1 MPFDYMS
8 ADSDAPSEP
17 GVGVPQRKI
26 LSLNCGCHFS
36 EFRDSVRT
44 DRKTMM
50 QQPTKT
56 ETVREAQML
65 IDSGR
70 VSAAIAIYQKIVE
83 SDTSDLAAI
92 SVLSDLYVKA
102 GRTADAAEHLL
113 RIAENYVRSG
123 SANSASHILNKVLKL
138 DPTNARA
145 HMNLGELR
153 SHEGKRD
160 LAHACFIEAGAAFW
174 HKGNINAAIKM
185 NKRALENKP
194 DSRQA
199 KTALALLQQ
208 ELDQAEL
215 PPQPQPQAPK
225 AKAITGTLEE
235 ILISIPD
242 EPGKPRVDE
251 TSQHSLLQPVFSPT
265 LVDQTPPAPLAPLDS
280 GVSPAQERLLNG
292 LSEDAIVK
300 QIARAEL
307 LVAYGQADQ
316 GVVLLRETL
325 LYRPDHIEIRVKLKD
340 IYLRCEMR
348 DRAIEECINIAGIYA
363 ARGDLSRARDQ
374 IIRARLLS
382 DPDDQIALLAVLE
395 LDEVNQPEEVQET
408 RLEWSPEMRQA
419 VTVM

>member
-1 MPFDYMS
+1 
-8 ADSDAPSEP
+8 
-17 GVGVPQRKI
+17 
-26 LSLNCGCHFS
+26 
-36 EFRDSVRT
+36 
-44 DRKTMM
+44 MM
-50 QQPTKT
+50 QQSTKT

-70 VSAAIAIYQKIVE
+70 VSAAISIYQKIVE

-102 GRTADAAEHLL
+102 GRVPDAAEHLL

-123 SANSASHILNKVLKL
+123 SANSASHILNKVLKI

-153 SHEGKRD
+153 SHEGKTD
-160 LAHACFIEAGAAFW
+160 QAHACFIEAGAAFW

-185 NKRALENKP
+185 NKRALESKP

-225 AKAITGTLEE
+225 AKAKPITGTLEE

-242 EPGKPRVDE
+242 EPGKPCVDE
-251 TSQHSLLQPVFSPT
+251 SFQYGKSQPVFSPPP
-265 LVDQTPPAPLAPLDS
+265 VVESPPATLDS
-280 GVSPAQERLLNG
+280 GVSPAQDGLLNG
-292 LSEDAIVK
+292 LSDDAIVE

-307 LVAYGQADQ
+307 LVAYGQADE
-316 GVVLLRETL
+316 GVLLLRETL
-325 LYRPDHIEIRVKLKD
+325 LYRPDHIEIRAKLKD

-348 DRAIEECINIAGIYA
+348 ERAIEECINIAGIYA
-363 ARGDLSRARDQ
+363 ARGDLSRARDHT
-374 IIRARLLS
+374 IRARLLS

-395 LDEVNQPEEVQET
+395 QDAVDLPDEVQER

-419 VTVM
+419 VAVM

>member
-1 MPFDYMS
+1 
-8 ADSDAPSEP
+8 
-17 GVGVPQRKI
+17 
-26 LSLNCGCHFS
+26 
-36 EFRDSVRT
+36 
-44 DRKTMM
+44 M

-70 VSAAIAIYQKIVE
+70 VSAAISIYQKIVE
-83 SDTSDLAAI
+83 SDSSDLAAI

-102 GRTADAAEHLL
+102 GRVADAAEHLL

-123 SANSASHILNKVLKL
+123 SGNSASHILNKVLKL

-153 SHEGKRD
+153 SHEGKTD
-160 LAHACFIEAGAAFW
+160 QAHACFIEAGAAFW

-215 PPQPQPQAPK
+215 PPPPQPQPQAARAK
-225 AKAITGTLEE
+225 AEAITGTLEE

-242 EPGKPRVDE
+242 EPGKPSVDE
-251 TSQHSLLQPVFSPT
+251 SFQYGKSQPVFSPPP
-265 LVDQTPPAPLAPLDS
+265 VVETPPATLDS
-280 GVSPAQERLLNG
+280 GVSPAQDGLLNG
-292 LSEDAIVK
+292 LSDDAIVE

-307 LVAYGQADQ
+307 LVAYGQADE
-316 GVVLLRETL
+316 GVLLLRETL
-325 LYRPDHIEIRVKLKD
+325 LYRPDHIEIRAKLKD

-348 DRAIEECINIAGIYA
+348 ERAIEECINIAGIYA
-363 ARGDLSRARDQ
+363 ARGDLSRARDHT
-374 IIRARLLS
+374 IRARLLS

-395 LDEVNQPEEVQET
+395 QDAVDLPDEVQER
-408 RLEWSPEMRQA
+408 RLEWTPEMRQSVA
-419 VTVM
+419 VM

>member
-1 MPFDYMS
+1 M
-8 ADSDAPSEP
+8 
-17 GVGVPQRKI
+17 
-26 LSLNCGCHFS
+26 
-36 EFRDSVRT
+36 
-44 DRKTMM
+44 
-50 QQPTKT
+50 QPTKT

-70 VSAAIAIYQKIVE
+70 VSAAISIYQKIVE
-83 SDTSDLAAI
+83 SDSSDLAAI

-102 GRTADAAEHLL
+102 GRVADAAEHLL

-153 SHEGKRD
+153 SHEGKTD
-160 LAHACFIEAGAAFW
+160 QAHACFIEAGAAFW

-208 ELDQAEL
+208 EVEQSEL
-215 PPQPQPQAPK
+215 PPPPPQPQPQAQIPRVK
-225 AKAITGTLEE
+225 AEVITGTLEE

-242 EPGKPRVDE
+242 EPGKPFVE
-251 TSQHSLLQPVFSPT
+251 ESFQYGKSQPVFSP
-265 LVDQTPPAPLAPLDS
+265 PPVVETPLAMSDS
-280 GVSPAQERLLNG
+280 VVSPAQDGLLNG
-292 LSEDAIVK
+292 LSDDAIVE

-307 LVAYGQADQ
+307 LVAYGQADE
-316 GVVLLRETL
+316 GVLLLRETL
-325 LYRPDHIEIRVKLKD
+325 LYRPDHIEIRAKLKD

-348 DRAIEECINIAGIYA
+348 ERAIEECINIAGIYA
-363 ARGDLSRARDQ
+363 ARGDLSRARDHT
-374 IIRARLLS
+374 IRARLLS

-395 LDEVNQPEEVQET
+395 QDAVDLPDEVQEA
-408 RLEWSPEMRQA
+408 RQGWNPEMRQA
-419 VTVM
+419 VAVM

>member
-1 MPFDYMS
+1 M
-8 ADSDAPSEP
+8 E
-17 GVGVPQRKI
+17 
-26 LSLNCGCHFS
+26 
-36 EFRDSVRT
+36 
-44 DRKTMM
+44 
-50 QQPTKT
+50 QPTKK
-56 ETVREAQML
+56 ETVRQAQVL

-70 VSAAIAIYQKIVE
+70 VSAAISIYQKIVE

-113 RIAENYVRSG
+113 KIAENYVRSG

-153 SHEGKRD
+153 SHEGKID
-160 LAHACFIEAGAAFW
+160 QAHACFIEAGAAFW
-174 HKGNINAAIKM
+174 HKGNINAALKM
-185 NKRALENKP
+185 NKRALESKP

-208 ELDQAEL
+208 EVEQAEL
-215 PPQPQPQAPK
+215 AKTQTQPQPQPQFQPPPPK
-225 AKAITGTLEE
+225 GITGTLEE

-242 EPGKPRVDE
+242 EPGKPSVDE
-251 TSQHSLLQPVFSPT
+251 SFQYGKSQPVFSPAP
-265 LVDQTPPAPLAPLDS
+265 VVETPPVPSDS
-280 GVSPAQERLLNG
+280 GVSPAQDGLLNG
-292 LSEDAIVK
+292 LSDDAIVE

-316 GVVLLRETL
+316 GVLLLRETL
-325 LYRPDHIEIRVKLKD
+325 LYRPDHIEIRAKLKD

-363 ARGDLSRARDQ
+363 ARGDLSRARDHT
-374 IIRARLLS
+374 IRARLLS

-395 LDEVNQPEEVQET
+395 QNGVNPPEELQET
-408 RLEWSPEMRQA
+408 SREWSPEMRQA

>member
-1 MPFDYMS
+1 
-8 ADSDAPSEP
+8 
-17 GVGVPQRKI
+17 
-26 LSLNCGCHFS
+26 
-36 EFRDSVRT
+36 
-44 DRKTMM
+44 MM

-70 VSAAIAIYQKIVE
+70 VSAAISIYQKIVE
-83 SDTSDLAAI
+83 SDSSDLAAI

-102 GRTADAAEHLL
+102 GRVADAAEHLL

-123 SANSASHILNKVLKL
+123 SGNSASHILNKVLKL

-153 SHEGKRD
+153 SHEGKTD
-160 LAHACFIEAGAAFW
+160 QAHACFIEAGAAFW

-185 NKRALENKP
+185 NKRALESKP

-208 ELDQAEL
+208 EAEQSEL
-215 PPQPQPQAPK
+215 PPPPKPLPQAARAK
-225 AKAITGTLEE
+225 AEAITGTLEE

-242 EPGKPRVDE
+242 EPGKPCVDE
-251 TSQHSLLQPVFSPT
+251 SFQYGKSQPVFSPPP
-265 LVDQTPPAPLAPLDS
+265 VVETPPAPSAKLDS
-280 GVSPAQERLLNG
+280 GVSPAQDGLLNG
-292 LSEDAIVK
+292 LSDDAIVE

-307 LVAYGQADQ
+307 LVAYGQADE
-316 GVVLLRETL
+316 GVLLLRETL
-325 LYRPDHIEIRVKLKD
+325 LYRPDHIEIRAKLKD

-348 DRAIEECINIAGIYA
+348 ERAIEECINIAGIYA
-363 ARGDLSRARDQ
+363 ARGDLSRARDHT
-374 IIRARLLS
+374 IRARLLS

-395 LDEVNQPEEVQET
+395 QDAVDLPDEVQER
-408 RLEWSPEMRQA
+408 RLEWTPEMRQSVA
-419 VTVM
+419 VM

>member
-1 MPFDYMS
+1 
-8 ADSDAPSEP
+8 
-17 GVGVPQRKI
+17 
-26 LSLNCGCHFS
+26 
-36 EFRDSVRT
+36 
-44 DRKTMM
+44 M

-70 VSAAIAIYQKIVE
+70 VSAAISIYQKIVE
-83 SDTSDLAAI
+83 SDSSDLAAI

-102 GRTADAAEHLL
+102 GRVADAAEHLL

-123 SANSASHILNKVLKL
+123 SGNSASHILNKVLKL
-138 DPTNARA
+138 DPTNERA
-145 HMNLGELR
+145 QMNLGELR
-153 SHEGKRD
+153 SHEGKTD
-160 LAHACFIEAGAAFW
+160 QAHACFIEAGAAFW

-215 PPQPQPQAPK
+215 PPPPQPQPQAARAK
-225 AKAITGTLEE
+225 AEAITGTLEE

-242 EPGKPRVDE
+242 EPGKPSVDE
-251 TSQHSLLQPVFSPT
+251 SFQYGKSQPVFSPPP
-265 LVDQTPPAPLAPLDS
+265 VVETPPATLDS
-280 GVSPAQERLLNG
+280 GVSPAQDGLLNG
-292 LSEDAIVK
+292 LSDDAIVE

-307 LVAYGQADQ
+307 LVAYGQADE
-316 GVVLLRETL
+316 GVLLLRETL
-325 LYRPDHIEIRVKLKD
+325 LYRPDHIEIRAKLKD

-348 DRAIEECINIAGIYA
+348 ERAIEECINIAGIYA
-363 ARGDLSRARDQ
+363 ARGDLSRARDHT
-374 IIRARLLS
+374 IRARLLS

-395 LDEVNQPEEVQET
+395 QDAVDLPDEVQER
-408 RLEWSPEMRQA
+408 RLEWTPEMRQSVA
-419 VTVM
+419 VM

>member
-1 MPFDYMS
+1 
-8 ADSDAPSEP
+8 
-17 GVGVPQRKI
+17 
-26 LSLNCGCHFS
+26 
-36 EFRDSVRT
+36 
-44 DRKTMM
+44 MM
-50 QQPTKT
+50 QPTKT

-70 VSAAIAIYQKIVE
+70 VSAAISIYQKIVE
-83 SDTSDLAAI
+83 SDSSDLAAI

-102 GRTADAAEHLL
+102 GRVADAAEHLL

-153 SHEGKRD
+153 SHEGKTD
-160 LAHACFIEAGAAFW
+160 QAHACFIEAGAAFW

-215 PPQPQPQAPK
+215 PPQPQPKQQAPK
-225 AKAITGTLEE
+225 AKAEPITGTLEE

-242 EPGKPRVDE
+242 EPGKPCVDE
-251 TSQHSLLQPVFSPT
+251 SFQYGKSQPVF
-265 LVDQTPPAPLAPLDS
+265 TPPPVVETPLATSDS
-280 GVSPAQERLLNG
+280 GVSPAQDGLLNG
-292 LSEDAIVK
+292 LSDDAIVE

-316 GVVLLRETL
+316 GVLLLRETL
-325 LYRPDHIEIRVKLKD
+325 LYRPDHIEIRAKLKD

-348 DRAIEECINIAGIYA
+348 ERAIEECINIAGIYA
-363 ARGDLSRARDQ
+363 ARGDLSRARDHT
-374 IIRARLLS
+374 IRARLLS

-395 LDEVNQPEEVQET
+395 QDAVDLPDEVQER
-408 RLEWSPEMRQA
+408 RLEWTPENRQSVA
-419 VTVM
+419 VM

>member
-1 MPFDYMS
+1 
-8 ADSDAPSEP
+8 
-17 GVGVPQRKI
+17 
-26 LSLNCGCHFS
+26 
-36 EFRDSVRT
+36 
-44 DRKTMM
+44 M

-70 VSAAIAIYQKIVE
+70 VSAAISIYQKIVE
-83 SDTSDLAAI
+83 SDPSDLAAI

-102 GRTADAAEHLL
+102 GRTSDAAEHLL
-113 RIAENYVRSG
+113 RIAEKYVRSG

-138 DPTNARA
+138 DPANARA

-153 SHEGKRD
+153 SHEGKTD
-160 LAHACFIEAGAAFW
+160 QAHSCFIEAGAAFW

-208 ELDQAEL
+208 EADQAEL
-215 PPQPQPQAPK
+215 PPPPPPPQPQAQAPIVK
-225 AKAITGTLEE
+225 PITGTLEE

-242 EPGKPRVDE
+242 EPGKPCVDE
-251 TSQHSLLQPVFSPT
+251 SFQYGKSQPVFSPAP
-265 LVDQTPPAPLAPLDS
+265 VVETPPAPSDS
-280 GVSPAQERLLNG
+280 AVSPAQDGLLNG
-292 LSEDAIVK
+292 LSEDAIVE

-316 GVVLLRETL
+316 GVLLLRETL
-325 LYRPDHIEIRVKLKD
+325 LYRPDHIEIRAKLKD

-348 DRAIEECINIAGIYA
+348 ERAIEECINIAGIYA
-363 ARGDLSRARDQ
+363 ARGDLGRARDHT
-374 IIRARLLS
+374 IRARLLS
-382 DPDDQIALLAVLE
+382 DPDDQLALLAVLE
-395 LDEVNQPEEVQET
+395 LDAVNQPEEVQET
-408 RLEWSPEMRQA
+408 TLEWSPDMRQA
-419 VTVM
+419 VAVM

>member
-1 MPFDYMS
+1 
-8 ADSDAPSEP
+8 
-17 GVGVPQRKI
+17 
-26 LSLNCGCHFS
+26 
-36 EFRDSVRT
+36 
-44 DRKTMM
+44 MM
-50 QQPTKT
+50 QPTKT

-70 VSAAIAIYQKIVE
+70 VSAAISIYQKIVE

-102 GRTADAAEHLL
+102 GRVADAAEHLL

-123 SANSASHILNKVLKL
+123 SANSASHILNKVLKI

-153 SHEGKRD
+153 SHEGKTD
-160 LAHACFIEAGAAFW
+160 QAHACFIEAGAAFW

-199 KTALALLQQ
+199 KTALALLEQ
-208 ELDQAEL
+208 EAEQSEL
-215 PPQPQPQAPK
+215 PPPPPQPMPRAPR
-225 AKAITGTLEE
+225 AKAEVITGTLEE

-242 EPGKPRVDE
+242 EPGKPCVE
-251 TSQHSLLQPVFSPT
+251 ESFQYGKSQQVFSPPP
-265 LVDQTPPAPLAPLDS
+265 VVETPPAPSAKLDS
-280 GVSPAQERLLNG
+280 GVSPAQEGLLNG
-292 LSEDAIVK
+292 LSEDAIIK

-307 LVAYGQADQ
+307 LVAYGQADE

-325 LYRPDHIEIRVKLKD
+325 LYRPDHIEIRAKLKD

-363 ARGDLSRARDQ
+363 ARGDLGRARDHT
-374 IIRARLLS
+374 IRARLLS

-395 LDEVNQPEEVQET
+395 LDEVKQPEEVQET
-408 RLEWSPEMRQA
+408 RLEWTPEMRQA

>member
-1 MPFDYMS
+1 
-8 ADSDAPSEP
+8 
-17 GVGVPQRKI
+17 
-26 LSLNCGCHFS
+26 
-36 EFRDSVRT
+36 
-44 DRKTMM
+44 MM

-70 VSAAIAIYQKIVE
+70 VSAAISIYQKIVE
-83 SDTSDLAAI
+83 SDSSDLAAI

-102 GRTADAAEHLL
+102 GRVADAAEHLL

-123 SANSASHILNKVLKL
+123 SGNSASHILNKVLKL

-145 HMNLGELR
+145 QMNLGELR
-153 SHEGKRD
+153 SHEGKTD
-160 LAHACFIEAGAAFW
+160 QAHACFIEAGAAFW

-215 PPQPQPQAPK
+215 PPPPPQQPQAARAK
-225 AKAITGTLEE
+225 AEAITGTLEE

-242 EPGKPRVDE
+242 EPGKPSVDE
-251 TSQHSLLQPVFSPT
+251 SFQYGKSQPVFSPPP
-265 LVDQTPPAPLAPLDS
+265 VVETPPATLDS
-280 GVSPAQERLLNG
+280 GVSPAQDGLLNG
-292 LSEDAIVK
+292 LSDDAIVE

-307 LVAYGQADQ
+307 LVAYGQADE
-316 GVVLLRETL
+316 GVLLLRETL
-325 LYRPDHIEIRVKLKD
+325 LYRPDHIEIRAKLKD

-348 DRAIEECINIAGIYA
+348 ERAIEECINIAGIYA
-363 ARGDLSRARDQ
+363 ARGDLSRARDHT
-374 IIRARLLS
+374 IRARLLS

-395 LDEVNQPEEVQET
+395 QDAVDLPDEVQER
-408 RLEWSPEMRQA
+408 RLEWTPEMRQSVA
-419 VTVM
+419 VM

>member
-1 MPFDYMS
+1 
-8 ADSDAPSEP
+8 
-17 GVGVPQRKI
+17 
-26 LSLNCGCHFS
+26 
-36 EFRDSVRT
+36 
-44 DRKTMM
+44 M

-70 VSAAIAIYQKIVE
+70 VSAAISIYQKIVE
-83 SDTSDLAAI
+83 SDSSDLAAI

-102 GRTADAAEHLL
+102 GRVADAAEHLL

-123 SANSASHILNKVLKL
+123 SGNSASHILNKVLKL

-153 SHEGKRD
+153 SHEGKTD
-160 LAHACFIEAGAAFW
+160 QAHACFIEAGAAFW

-185 NKRALENKP
+185 NKRALESKP

-208 ELDQAEL
+208 EAEQSEL
-215 PPQPQPQAPK
+215 PPPPKPLPQAARAK
-225 AKAITGTLEE
+225 AEAITGTLEE

-242 EPGKPRVDE
+242 EPGKPCVDE
-251 TSQHSLLQPVFSPT
+251 SFQYGKSQPVFSPPP
-265 LVDQTPPAPLAPLDS
+265 VVETPPAPSAKLDS
-280 GVSPAQERLLNG
+280 GVSPAQDGLLNG
-292 LSEDAIVK
+292 LSDDAIVE

-307 LVAYGQADQ
+307 LVAYGQADE
-316 GVVLLRETL
+316 GVLLLRETL
-325 LYRPDHIEIRVKLKD
+325 LYRPDHIEIRAKLKD

-348 DRAIEECINIAGIYA
+348 ERAIEECINIAGIYA
-363 ARGDLSRARDQ
+363 ARGDLSRARDHT
-374 IIRARLLS
+374 IRARLLS

-395 LDEVNQPEEVQET
+395 QDAVDLPDEVQER
-408 RLEWSPEMRQA
+408 RLEWTPEMRQSVA
-419 VTVM
+419 VM

>member
-1 MPFDYMS
+1 
-8 ADSDAPSEP
+8 
-17 GVGVPQRKI
+17 
-26 LSLNCGCHFS
+26 
-36 EFRDSVRT
+36 
-44 DRKTMM
+44 MM
-50 QQPTKT
+50 QQSTKT

-70 VSAAIAIYQKIVE
+70 VSAAISIYQKIVE

-102 GRTADAAEHLL
+102 GRVPDAAEHLL

-123 SANSASHILNKVLKL
+123 SANSASHILNKVLKI

-153 SHEGKRD
+153 SHEGKTD
-160 LAHACFIEAGAAFW
+160 QAHACFIEAGAAFW

-208 ELDQAEL
+208 EVEQSEL
-215 PPQPQPQAPK
+215 PPPPPQPMPRAPR
-225 AKAITGTLEE
+225 AKAEVITGTLEE

-242 EPGKPRVDE
+242 EPGKPCVEESFQYGKSQQVLSPPPVVE
-251 TSQHSLLQPVFSPT
+251 T
-265 LVDQTPPAPLAPLDS
+265 PLATSDS
-280 GVSPAQERLLNG
+280 GISPAQEGLLNG
-292 LSEDAIVK
+292 LSEDAIVE

-325 LYRPDHIEIRVKLKD
+325 LYRPDHIEIRAKLKD

-363 ARGDLSRARDQ
+363 ARGDLGRARDHT
-374 IIRARLLS
+374 IRARLLS

-395 LDEVNQPEEVQET
+395 LDEVKQPEEVQET
-408 RLEWSPEMRQA
+408 RLEWTPEMRQA

>member
-1 MPFDYMS
+1 
-8 ADSDAPSEP
+8 
-17 GVGVPQRKI
+17 
-26 LSLNCGCHFS
+26 
-36 EFRDSVRT
+36 
-44 DRKTMM
+44 MM
-50 QQPTKT
+50 QQSTKT

-70 VSAAIAIYQKIVE
+70 VSAAISIYQKIVE

-102 GRTADAAEHLL
+102 GRVPDAAEHLL

-123 SANSASHILNKVLKL
+123 SANSASHILNKVLKI

-153 SHEGKRD
+153 SHEGKTD
-160 LAHACFIEAGAAFW
+160 QAHACFIEAGAAFW

-185 NKRALENKP
+185 NKRALESKP

-215 PPQPQPQAPK
+215 PQPQPQPQPQAPK
-225 AKAITGTLEE
+225 AKAEPITGTLEE

-242 EPGKPRVDE
+242 EPGKPCVDE
-251 TSQHSLLQPVFSPT
+251 SFQYGKSQPVFSPT
-265 LVDQTPPAPLAPLDS
+265 PVVETPPAPSATLDS
-280 GVSPAQERLLNG
+280 GVSPAQEGLLNG
-292 LSEDAIVK
+292 LSEDAIVE

-325 LYRPDHIEIRVKLKD
+325 LYRPDHIEIRAKLKD

-363 ARGDLSRARDQ
+363 ARGDLGRARDH

-382 DPDDQIALLAVLE
+382 DPDDQMALLAVLE

-408 RLEWSPEMRQA
+408 RLEWTPEVRQSVA
-419 VTVM
+419 VM

>member
-1 MPFDYMS
+1 M
-8 ADSDAPSEP
+8 
-17 GVGVPQRKI
+17 
-26 LSLNCGCHFS
+26 
-36 EFRDSVRT
+36 
-44 DRKTMM
+44 
-50 QQPTKT
+50 QPTKT

-70 VSAAIAIYQKIVE
+70 VSAAISIYQKIVE
-83 SDTSDLAAI
+83 SDPSDLAAI

-123 SANSASHILNKVLKL
+123 SANSASHILNKVLKI
-138 DPTNARA
+138 DSTNARA

-153 SHEGKRD
+153 SHEGKTD
-160 LAHACFIEAGAAFW
+160 QAHACFIEAGAAFW

-208 ELDQAEL
+208 EVEQSEL
-215 PPQPQPQAPK
+215 PPPPVPQAPRAK
-225 AKAITGTLEE
+225 AEAITGTLED

-242 EPGKPRVDE
+242 EPGKPCVDE
-251 TSQHSLLQPVFSPT
+251 SFQYGKSQPVF
-265 LVDQTPPAPLAPLDS
+265 TPPPVVETPLATSDS
-280 GVSPAQERLLNG
+280 GISPAQEGLLNG
-292 LSEDAIVK
+292 LSEDAIVE

-325 LYRPDHIEIRVKLKD
+325 LYRPDHIEIRAKLKD

-363 ARGDLSRARDQ
+363 ARGDLGRARDH

-382 DPDDQIALLAVLE
+382 DPDDQIALIAVLE

>member
-1 MPFDYMS
+1 
-8 ADSDAPSEP
+8 
-17 GVGVPQRKI
+17 
-26 LSLNCGCHFS
+26 
-36 EFRDSVRT
+36 
-44 DRKTMM
+44 M

-70 VSAAIAIYQKIVE
+70 VSAAISIYQKIVE
-83 SDTSDLAAI
+83 SDSSDLAAI

-102 GRTADAAEHLL
+102 GRVADAAEHLL

-123 SANSASHILNKVLKL
+123 SGNSASHILNKVLKL

-153 SHEGKRD
+153 SHEGKTD
-160 LAHACFIEAGAAFW
+160 QAHACFIEAGAAFW

-199 KTALALLQQ
+199 KTALALLLQ
-208 ELDQAEL
+208 EVEQSEL
-215 PPQPQPQAPK
+215 PPPPPPQPQPQAPR
-225 AKAITGTLEE
+225 AKAEVITGTLEE

-242 EPGKPRVDE
+242 EPGKPCVE
-251 TSQHSLLQPVFSPT
+251 ESFQYGKSQPVFSPPT
-265 LVDQTPPAPLAPLDS
+265 VVETPPATLDS
-280 GVSPAQERLLNG
+280 GVSPAQDGLLNG
-292 LSEDAIVK
+292 LSDDAIVE

-307 LVAYGQADQ
+307 LVAYGQADE
-316 GVVLLRETL
+316 GVLLLRETL
-325 LYRPDHIEIRVKLKD
+325 LYRPDHIEIRAKLKD

-348 DRAIEECINIAGIYA
+348 ERAIEECINIAGIYA
-363 ARGDLSRARDQ
+363 ARGDLSRARDHT
-374 IIRARLLS
+374 IRARLLS

-395 LDEVNQPEEVQET
+395 QDAVDLPDEVQER
-408 RLEWSPEMRQA
+408 RLEWSPEMRQSVA
-419 VTVM
+419 VM

>member
-1 MPFDYMS
+1 M
-8 ADSDAPSEP
+8 
-17 GVGVPQRKI
+17 
-26 LSLNCGCHFS
+26 
-36 EFRDSVRT
+36 
-44 DRKTMM
+44 
-50 QQPTKT
+50 QPTKT

-70 VSAAIAIYQKIVE
+70 VSAAISIYKKIVE
-83 SDTSDLAAI
+83 SDPSDLAAI

-102 GRTADAAEHLL
+102 GRVADAAEHLL

-153 SHEGKRD
+153 SHEGKTD
-160 LAHACFIEAGAAFW
+160 QAHSCFIEAGAAFW
-174 HKGNINAAIKM
+174 HKGNVNAAIKM

-208 ELDQAEL
+208 EVEQSEL
-215 PPQPQPQAPK
+215 PPPPPQPMAQPQVPR
-225 AKAITGTLEE
+225 AKAEVITGTLEE

-242 EPGKPRVDE
+242 EPAKPCVEESFQYGK
-251 TSQHSLLQPVFSPT
+251 SQPVFSP
-265 LVDQTPPAPLAPLDS
+265 PPIVETPLATSDS
-280 GVSPAQERLLNG
+280 GVSPAQDGLLNS
-292 LSEDAIVK
+292 LSDDAIVE

-307 LVAYGQADQ
+307 LVAYGQADE
-316 GVVLLRETL
+316 GVLLLRETL
-325 LYRPDHIEIRVKLKD
+325 LYRPDHIEIRAKLKD

-348 DRAIEECINIAGIYA
+348 ERAIEECINIAGIYA
-363 ARGDLSRARDQ
+363 ARGDLSRARDHT
-374 IIRARLLS
+374 IRARLLS

-395 LDEVNQPEEVQET
+395 QDAVDLPDELQER
-408 RLEWSPEMRQA
+408 RLEWSPEMRQSVA
-419 VTVM
+419 VM

>member
-1 MPFDYMS
+1 
-8 ADSDAPSEP
+8 
-17 GVGVPQRKI
+17 
-26 LSLNCGCHFS
+26 
-36 EFRDSVRT
+36 
-44 DRKTMM
+44 MM
-50 QQPTKT
+50 QPTKT

-70 VSAAIAIYQKIVE
+70 VSAAISIYQKIVE
-83 SDTSDLAAI
+83 SDSSDLAAI
-92 SVLSDLYVKA
+92 SVLCDLYVKA
-102 GRTADAAEHLL
+102 GRVADAAEHLL

-153 SHEGKRD
+153 SHEGKTD
-160 LAHACFIEAGAAFW
+160 QAHACFIEAGAAFW

-208 ELDQAEL
+208 EVEQSEL
-215 PPQPQPQAPK
+215 PPPPPPQPPPQAPR
-225 AKAITGTLEE
+225 AKAEVITGTLEE

-242 EPGKPRVDE
+242 EPGKPCVE
-251 TSQHSLLQPVFSPT
+251 ESFQYGKSQPVFSP
-265 LVDQTPPAPLAPLDS
+265 PPVVETPLATPDS
-280 GVSPAQERLLNG
+280 GVSPAQDGLLNG
-292 LSEDAIVK
+292 LSDDAIVE

-307 LVAYGQADQ
+307 LVAYGQADE
-316 GVVLLRETL
+316 GVQLLRETL
-325 LYRPDHIEIRVKLKD
+325 LYRPDHIEIRAKLKD

-348 DRAIEECINIAGIYA
+348 ERAIEECINIAGIYA
-363 ARGDLSRARDQ
+363 ARGDLSRARDHT
-374 IIRARLLS
+374 IRARLLS

-395 LDEVNQPEEVQET
+395 QDAVDLPDEVQEA
-408 RLEWSPEMRQA
+408 RQGWNPEMRQA
-419 VTVM
+419 VAVM

>member
-1 MPFDYMS
+1 
-8 ADSDAPSEP
+8 
-17 GVGVPQRKI
+17 
-26 LSLNCGCHFS
+26 
-36 EFRDSVRT
+36 
-44 DRKTMM
+44 MM
-50 QQPTKT
+50 QPTKT

-70 VSAAIAIYQKIVE
+70 VSAAISIYQKIVE
-83 SDTSDLAAI
+83 SDSSDLAAI

-102 GRTADAAEHLL
+102 GRVADAAEHLL

-153 SHEGKRD
+153 SHEGKTD
-160 LAHACFIEAGAAFW
+160 QAHACFIEAGAAFW

-208 ELDQAEL
+208 EVEQSEL
-215 PPQPQPQAPK
+215 PPPPPQPQPQAQIPRVK
-225 AKAITGTLEE
+225 AEVITGTLEE

-242 EPGKPRVDE
+242 EPGKPFVE
-251 TSQHSLLQPVFSPT
+251 ESFQYGKSQPVFSP
-265 LVDQTPPAPLAPLDS
+265 PPVVETPLAMSDS
-280 GVSPAQERLLNG
+280 VVSPAQDGLLNG
-292 LSEDAIVK
+292 LSDDAIVE

-307 LVAYGQADQ
+307 LVAYGQADE
-316 GVVLLRETL
+316 GVLLLRETL
-325 LYRPDHIEIRVKLKD
+325 LYRPDHIEIRAKLKD

-348 DRAIEECINIAGIYA
+348 ERAIEECINIAGIYA
-363 ARGDLSRARDQ
+363 ARGDLSRARDHT
-374 IIRARLLS
+374 IRARLLS

-395 LDEVNQPEEVQET
+395 QDAVDLPDEVQEA
-408 RLEWSPEMRQA
+408 RQGWNPEMRQA
-419 VTVM
+419 VAVM

>member
-1 MPFDYMS
+1 
-8 ADSDAPSEP
+8 
-17 GVGVPQRKI
+17 
-26 LSLNCGCHFS
+26 
-36 EFRDSVRT
+36 
-44 DRKTMM
+44 M

-70 VSAAIAIYQKIVE
+70 VSAAISIYQKIVE
-83 SDTSDLAAI
+83 SDSSDLAAI

-102 GRTADAAEHLL
+102 GRTSDAAEHLL

-138 DPTNARA
+138 DPTSARA

-153 SHEGKRD
+153 SHEGKTD
-160 LAHACFIEAGAAFW
+160 QAHACFIEAGAAFW

-185 NKRALENKP
+185 NKRALENIP

-215 PPQPQPQAPK
+215 PPPPPQPLPQAPK
-225 AKAITGTLEE
+225 AKAEAITGTLEE

-251 TSQHSLLQPVFSPT
+251 SFQYGKSQPVFSPT
-265 LVDQTPPAPLAPLDS
+265 PVVETPPPAPS
-280 GVSPAQERLLNG
+280 GSDVSPAQDGLLNG
-292 LSEDAIVK
+292 LSEDAIVE

-316 GVVLLRETL
+316 GVLLLRETL
-325 LYRPDHIEIRVKLKD
+325 LYRPDHIEIRAKLKD

-363 ARGDLSRARDQ
+363 ARGDLSRARDHT
-374 IIRARLLS
+374 IRARLLS

-395 LDEVNQPEEVQET
+395 LDEVNQPEGVHET
-408 RLEWSPEMRQA
+408 RLEWSPEMRQP

>member
-1 MPFDYMS
+1 
-8 ADSDAPSEP
+8 
-17 GVGVPQRKI
+17 
-26 LSLNCGCHFS
+26 
-36 EFRDSVRT
+36 
-44 DRKTMM
+44 MM
-50 QQPTKT
+50 QPSKT

-70 VSAAIAIYQKIVE
+70 VSAAISIYQKIVE
-83 SDTSDLAAI
+83 SDSTDLAAI

-102 GRTADAAEHLL
+102 GRVADAAEHLL
-113 RIAENYVRSG
+113 RIAEKYVRSG

-145 HMNLGELR
+145 HMNMGELR
-153 SHEGKRD
+153 SHEGKTD
-160 LAHACFIEAGAAFW
+160 QAHTSFIEAGAAFW

-208 ELDQAEL
+208 EIEQSEL
-215 PPQPQPQAPK
+215 PPPPPQPQPQAQIPR
-225 AKAITGTLEE
+225 AKAEVITGTLEE

-242 EPGKPRVDE
+242 EPGKPCVDE
-251 TSQHSLLQPVFSPT
+251 SFQYGKSQPVISPPP
-265 LVDQTPPAPLAPLDS
+265 VVATPPAPLATTLDS
-280 GVSPAQERLLNG
+280 GVSPAQDGLLNG

-300 QIARAEL
+300 QIAQAEL

-316 GVVLLRETL
+316 GVQLLRETL
-325 LYRPDHIEIRVKLKD
+325 LYRPDHIEIRAKLKD

-348 DRAIEECINIAGIYA
+348 ERAIEECINIAGIYA
-363 ARGDLSRARDQ
+363 ARGDLSRARDHT
-374 IIRARLLS
+374 IRARLLS

-395 LDEVNQPEEVQET
+395 QDAVDLPDEVQEA
-408 RLEWSPEMRQA
+408 RQGWNPEMRQA
-419 VTVM
+419 AAVM

>member
-1 MPFDYMS
+1 
-8 ADSDAPSEP
+8 
-17 GVGVPQRKI
+17 
-26 LSLNCGCHFS
+26 
-36 EFRDSVRT
+36 
-44 DRKTMM
+44 MM
-50 QQPTKT
+50 QQPTKK

-70 VSAAIAIYQKIVE
+70 VSAAISIYQKIVE

-102 GRTADAAEHLL
+102 GRTSDAAEHLL

-153 SHEGKRD
+153 SHEGKTD
-160 LAHACFIEAGAAFW
+160 QAHACFIEAGAAFW

-185 NKRALENKP
+185 NKRALESKP

-208 ELDQAEL
+208 EADQAEL
-215 PPQPQPQAPK
+215 PPPPPQPQAPK

-242 EPGKPRVDE
+242 EPGKPCVDE
-251 TSQHSLLQPVFSPT
+251 SSQYSQFQPVFSPT
-265 LVDQTPPAPLAPLDS
+265 VVDETPPVPADS
-280 GVSPAQERLLNG
+280 GVSPAQDGLLNG
-292 LSEDAIVK
+292 LSEDAIVE

-325 LYRPDHIEIRVKLKD
+325 LYRPDHIEIRAKLKD

-363 ARGDLSRARDQ
+363 ARGDLSRARDHT
-374 IIRARLLS
+374 IRARLLS

-395 LDEVNQPEEVQET
+395 LDEVHQPEKVQKT
-408 RLEWSPEMRQA
+408 SLEWSPEMRQSVA
-419 VTVM
+419 VM

>member
-1 MPFDYMS
+1 
-8 ADSDAPSEP
+8 
-17 GVGVPQRKI
+17 
-26 LSLNCGCHFS
+26 
-36 EFRDSVRT
+36 
-44 DRKTMM
+44 M
-50 QQPTKT
+50 QQPNKK

-70 VSAAIAIYQKIVE
+70 VSAAISIYQKIVE

-102 GRTADAAEHLL
+102 GRTSDAAEHLL

-123 SANSASHILNKVLKL
+123 SGNSASHILNKVLKI

-153 SHEGKRD
+153 SHEGKTD
-160 LAHACFIEAGAAFW
+160 QAHACFIEAGAAFW

-185 NKRALENKP
+185 NKRALESKP

-208 ELDQAEL
+208 EAEQAEL
-215 PPQPQPQAPK
+215 PPPPPQPPPQSPK

-242 EPGKPRVDE
+242 EPLKPCVDE
-251 TSQHSLLQPVFSPT
+251 SFQYGKSQPVFSPP
-265 LVDQTPPAPLAPLDS
+265 LVDETPPAPVDS
-280 GVSPAQERLLNG
+280 AVSPAQDGLLNG
-292 LSEDAIVK
+292 LSEDAIVE

-316 GVVLLRETL
+316 GVLLLRETL
-325 LYRPDHIEIRVKLKD
+325 LYRPDHIEIRAKLKD

-363 ARGDLSRARDQ
+363 ARGDLSRARDHT
-374 IIRARLLS
+374 IRARLLS

-395 LDEVNQPEEVQET
+395 LDEVNQPEKVQET
-408 RLEWSPEMRQA
+408 SPEWSPEMRQSVA
-419 VTVM
+419 VM

>member
-1 MPFDYMS
+1 
-8 ADSDAPSEP
+8 
-17 GVGVPQRKI
+17 
-26 LSLNCGCHFS
+26 
-36 EFRDSVRT
+36 
-44 DRKTMM
+44 MM

-70 VSAAIAIYQKIVE
+70 VSAAISIYQKIVE
-83 SDTSDLAAI
+83 SDSSDLAAI

-102 GRTADAAEHLL
+102 GRVADAAEHLL

-123 SANSASHILNKVLKL
+123 SGNSASHILNKVLKL

-153 SHEGKRD
+153 SHEGKTD
-160 LAHACFIEAGAAFW
+160 QAHACFIEAGAAFW

-208 ELDQAEL
+208 EAEQSEL
-215 PPQPQPQAPK
+215 PPPPPKPLPQAARAK
-225 AKAITGTLEE
+225 AEAITGTLEE

-242 EPGKPRVDE
+242 EPGKPSVDE
-251 TSQHSLLQPVFSPT
+251 SFQYGKSQPVFSP
-265 LVDQTPPAPLAPLDS
+265 PPVVETPLATSDS
-280 GVSPAQERLLNG
+280 GVSPAQDGLLNG
-292 LSEDAIVK
+292 LSDDAIVE

-307 LVAYGQADQ
+307 LVAYGQADE
-316 GVVLLRETL
+316 GVLLLRETL
-325 LYRPDHIEIRVKLKD
+325 LYRPDHIEIRAKLKD

-348 DRAIEECINIAGIYA
+348 ERAIEECINIAGIYA
-363 ARGDLSRARDQ
+363 ARGDLSRARDHT
-374 IIRARLLS
+374 IRARLLS

-395 LDEVNQPEEVQET
+395 QDAVDLPDEVQER
-408 RLEWSPEMRQA
+408 RLEWTPEMRQSVA
-419 VTVM
+419 VM

>member
-1 MPFDYMS
+1 
-8 ADSDAPSEP
+8 
-17 GVGVPQRKI
+17 
-26 LSLNCGCHFS
+26 
-36 EFRDSVRT
+36 
-44 DRKTMM
+44 MM

-70 VSAAIAIYQKIVE
+70 VSAAISIYQKIVE
-83 SDTSDLAAI
+83 SDPSDLAAI

-102 GRTADAAEHLL
+102 GRTSDAAEHLL
-113 RIAENYVRSG
+113 RIAEKYVRSG

-138 DPTNARA
+138 DPANARA

-153 SHEGKRD
+153 SHEGKTD
-160 LAHACFIEAGAAFW
+160 QAHSCFIEAGAAFW

-208 ELDQAEL
+208 EADQAEL
-215 PPQPQPQAPK
+215 PPPPPPPQPQAQAPIVK
-225 AKAITGTLEE
+225 PITGTLEE

-242 EPGKPRVDE
+242 EPGKPCVDE
-251 TSQHSLLQPVFSPT
+251 SFQYGKSQPVFSPAP
-265 LVDQTPPAPLAPLDS
+265 VVETPPAPSDS
-280 GVSPAQERLLNG
+280 AVSPAQDGLLNG
-292 LSEDAIVK
+292 LSEDAIVE

-316 GVVLLRETL
+316 GVLLLRETL
-325 LYRPDHIEIRVKLKD
+325 LYRPDHIEIRAKLKD

-348 DRAIEECINIAGIYA
+348 ERAIEECINIAGIYA
-363 ARGDLSRARDQ
+363 ARGDLGRARDHT
-374 IIRARLLS
+374 IRARLLS
-382 DPDDQIALLAVLE
+382 DPDDQLALLAVLE
-395 LDEVNQPEEVQET
+395 LDAVNQPEEVQET
-408 RLEWSPEMRQA
+408 TLEWSPDMRQA
-419 VTVM
+419 VAVM

>member
-1 MPFDYMS
+1 
-8 ADSDAPSEP
+8 
-17 GVGVPQRKI
+17 
-26 LSLNCGCHFS
+26 
-36 EFRDSVRT
+36 
-44 DRKTMM
+44 MM

-70 VSAAIAIYQKIVE
+70 VSAAISIYQKIVE
-83 SDTSDLAAI
+83 SDSSDLAAI

-102 GRTADAAEHLL
+102 GRVADAAEHLL

-123 SANSASHILNKVLKL
+123 SANSAAHILNKVLKF
-138 DPTNARA
+138 DPTSARA
-145 HMNLGELR
+145 YMNLGELH
-153 SHEGKRD
+153 SHEGKID
-160 LAHACFIEAGAAFW
+160 QAHACFIEAGAAFW

-215 PPQPQPQAPK
+215 PPPPPPPQAARAK
-225 AKAITGTLEE
+225 AEAITGTLEE

-242 EPGKPRVDE
+242 EPGKPSVDE
-251 TSQHSLLQPVFSPT
+251 SFQYGKSQPVFSPPP
-265 LVDQTPPAPLAPLDS
+265 VVETPPATLDS
-280 GVSPAQERLLNG
+280 GVSPAQDGLLNG
-292 LSEDAIVK
+292 LSDDAIVE

-307 LVAYGQADQ
+307 LVAYGQADE
-316 GVVLLRETL
+316 GVLLLRETL
-325 LYRPDHIEIRVKLKD
+325 LYRPDHIEIRAKLKD

-348 DRAIEECINIAGIYA
+348 ERAIEECINIAGIYA
-363 ARGDLSRARDQ
+363 ARGDLSRARDHT
-374 IIRARLLS
+374 IRARLLS

-395 LDEVNQPEEVQET
+395 QDAVDLPDEVQER
-408 RLEWSPEMRQA
+408 RLEWTPEMRQSVA
-419 VTVM
+419 VM

>member
-1 MPFDYMS
+1 
-8 ADSDAPSEP
+8 
-17 GVGVPQRKI
+17 
-26 LSLNCGCHFS
+26 
-36 EFRDSVRT
+36 
-44 DRKTMM
+44 MM
-50 QQPTKT
+50 QPTKT

-70 VSAAIAIYQKIVE
+70 VSAAISIYQKIVE
-83 SDTSDLAAI
+83 SDSSDLAAI
-92 SVLSDLYVKA
+92 SVLCDLYVKA
-102 GRTADAAEHLL
+102 GRVADAAEHLL

-123 SANSASHILNKVLKL
+123 SANSASHILNKVLKV

-153 SHEGKRD
+153 SHEGKTD
-160 LAHACFIEAGAAFW
+160 QAHACFIEAGAAFW

-208 ELDQAEL
+208 EVEQSEL
-215 PPQPQPQAPK
+215 PPPPPQPVPQAPS
-225 AKAITGTLEE
+225 AKAEVITGTLEE

-242 EPGKPRVDE
+242 EPGKPCVDE
-251 TSQHSLLQPVFSPT
+251 SFQYGKSQPVFSPPP
-265 LVDQTPPAPLAPLDS
+265 VVETPPATLNS
-280 GVSPAQERLLNG
+280 SVSPAQDGLLNG
-292 LSEDAIVK
+292 LSDDAIVE

-325 LYRPDHIEIRVKLKD
+325 LYRPDHVEIRAKLKD

-363 ARGDLSRARDQ
+363 ARGDLGRARDH

-382 DPDDQIALLAVLE
+382 DPDDQMALLAVLE
-395 LDEVNQPEEVQET
+395 LDEVNQPEEVQE
-408 RLEWSPEMRQA
+408 RRVEWKPEMRQA
-419 VTVM
+419 VAVM